1 MPWRHLRAHTHPTMS
16 GYRIPRV
23 NANVPDAGSK
33 RSREAIETQVVPA
46 KSVRYE
52 SSPSICTSPMLHN
65 AHAQPCYLHTRLQ
78 CDLSGPAKLDAR
90 TIYTSFRTTDSPYT
104 DATPRVHDLSTHFLC
119 VAPAVSTYAPHDTS
133 IAIHRSRTQVDDG
146 EPNRAVLVL
155 RQSIEEGEERLPIND
170 GSVLAALV
178 AHCEDAGIM
187 PSKPQY
193 GFHSDSPKGPWKAYF
208 DATIV
213 EAILEAGDLIQVE
226 FIHDKETHVASIRS
240 RQN

>member
-1 MPWRHLRAHTHPTMS
+1 MS

-90 TIYTSFRTTDSPYT
+90 IVFTTYTRDSPASSP
-104 DATPRVHDLSTHFLC
+104 DRKRQA
-119 VAPAVSTYAPHDTS
+119 
-133 IAIHRSRTQVDDG
+133 IA
-146 EPNRAVLVL
+146 
-155 RQSIEEGEERLPIND
+155 
-170 GSVLAALV
+170 
-178 AHCEDAGIM
+178 C
-187 PSKPQY
+187 
-193 GFHSDSPKGPWKAYF
+193 
-208 DATIV
+208 
-213 EAILEAGDLIQVE
+213 
-226 FIHDKETHVASIRS
+226 HVADTIPSGSFGVQVHPRKRVERKFEEFLAELANEAAKRGLES
-240 RQN
+240 RDA